1 MARRLPPEA
10 RALRLPTIRC
20 PAALFHR
27 ARYMTSNASLRTP
40 FSRIG
45 QPPPQNGG
53 PRLATALPAGVAG
66 HPGKN
71 SPPIPKPPGNK
82 TSCDRLSSL
91 RNNHSSSLSATA
103 RARHITARRNRS
115 KRYGRRHSQQS
126 PVAIGSPCN
135 ALPIISL
142 FMTIV
147 KRFVTHYGIGICS
160 STAEGPDATRCTA
173 GAMTGTHIL
182 WCLPRAGFG
191 AKAAPGTPTH
201 RPNK

>member
-20 PAALFHR
+20 PAA
-27 ARYMTSNASLRTP
+27 YS
-40 FSRIG
+40 
-45 QPPPQNGG
+45 QN
-53 PRLATALPAGVAG
+53 PLCDVERFP
-66 HPGKN
+66 KN
-71 SPPIPKPPGNK
+71 SFQPYGSRSSAGWGSAVGDRTFSSRGMWHGPDRSPTAATPGNK
-82 TSCDRLSSL
+82 TSCDCLSSQ
-91 RNNHSSSLSATA
+91 RNNHSSCLSATA

-182 WCLPRAGFG
+182 WCVPRAGFG
-191 AKAAPGTPTH
+191 AKPAPGTRTH